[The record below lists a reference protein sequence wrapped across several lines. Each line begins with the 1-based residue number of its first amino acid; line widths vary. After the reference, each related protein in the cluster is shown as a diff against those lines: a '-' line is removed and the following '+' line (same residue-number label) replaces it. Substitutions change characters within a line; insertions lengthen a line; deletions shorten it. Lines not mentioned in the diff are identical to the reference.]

1 MPICT
6 ESIGVLNIQHD
17 YSLKYSPSHMG
28 RTLTQKQPRRRDQ
41 RISPAIRAAT
51 INRAYQI
58 VAKVLENTPRK
69 FGGVGWPGCGVVNI
83 VLVGRRSAAA
93 HRKKKNRGLGRTRAR
108 GA

>member
-1 MPICT
+1 
-6 ESIGVLNIQHD
+6 
-17 YSLKYSPSHMG
+17 MG

-41 RISPAIRAAT
+41 RISPANRAAT

-58 VAKVLENTPRK
+58 VAKVLENTPRE

-93 HRKKKNRGLGRTRAR
+93 HRKKKNRAGWAGIS
-108 GA
+108 